1 MLREWD
7 VDLPYAFA
15 TDCDIKAYGAIG
27 DGLTDDTEAIQN
39 AINSCLQGGTVIVAS
54 GTYLSNPLVVDR
66 ANNFTLKFESGASV
80 LACSLKNWPVVN
92 SNYID
97 FLTISN
103 SKLTSISGGLIDGG
117 RTPWYISFDKGE
129 LEYSRRKL
137 VPINS
142 TRQSVSLLLALGI
155 SRGSLR
161 ELLLVV
167 EKLIC
172 NFSGAKGLA
181 LSAGILPLMQRI
193 VEHRVPL
200 QLKSLKP
207 ENRLG
212 DISVAE
218 QLTKYGMDAVSP
230 VASDVACDGS
240 FIYALDERGLLKIG
254 TGLRS
259 TAAGRVYAHAREFAG
274 KDRGC
279 LALIGCSVYVLP
291 RKPLRPG
298 MVPEIQE
305 LQAVNL
311 QVKRAAPVAVAALTR
326 QESLELT
333 SNLEEME
340 LAQRRAEEE
349 AAANAAEELR
359 AAHPAPIWAPVSS
372 AVSRTAVPVRRRT
385 S

>member
-1 MLREWD
+1 ML
-7 VDLPYAFA
+7 F
-15 TDCDIKAYGAIG
+15 
-27 DGLTDDTEAIQN
+27 
-39 AINSCLQGGTVIVAS
+39 
-54 GTYLSNPLVVDR
+54 
-66 ANNFTLKFESGASV
+66 
-80 LACSLKNWPVVN
+80 
-92 SNYID
+92 
-97 FLTISN
+97 
-103 SKLTSISGGLIDGG
+103 
-117 RTPWYISFDKGE
+117 
-129 LEYSRRKL
+129 
-137 VPINS
+137 
-142 TRQSVSLLLALGI
+142 
-155 SRGSLR
+155 
-161 ELLLVV
+161 V

-218 QLTKYGMDAVSP
+218 QLKKYGMDAASP

-240 FIYALDERGLLKIG
+240 FIYALDERGLLKIR

-274 KDRGC
+274 KDRSC
-279 LALIGCSVYVLP
+279 VAVIGCSVYVLP

-311 QVKRAAPVAVAALTR
+311 QVKRAAPVAVER
-326 QESLELT
+326 
-333 SNLEEME
+333 
-340 LAQRRAEEE
+340 
-349 AAANAAEELR
+349 
-359 AAHPAPIWAPVSS
+359 
-372 AVSRTAVPVRRRT
+372 
-385 S
+385 